1 MRSRSSTYLSCGSTW
16 RAPAWEAACS
26 RSARHVLDA
35 SSATGIQRRVSTQAL
50 TRSNLTCLLAQNGP
64 MTHRTNTD
72 QFTYL
77 PGRYLCGN
85 QILRHRRD
93 ASSMAWRCR
102 FQAPDT
108 RVDFHTGRDAE
119 RLEEGLP
126 GELQTR
132 RLRVAVGDKKAER
145 RRDVARPQHYTSG
158 GRSAHAGRVLHR
170 AEEIQGVRAAAAWSP
185 CSLTSMLTLKNTE
198 TKLSPAESAPPEA
211 RPPPDPPRTPHPAQR
226 TKG

>member
-1 MRSRSSTYLSCGSTW
+1 
-16 RAPAWEAACS
+16 
-26 RSARHVLDA
+26 
-35 SSATGIQRRVSTQAL
+35 
-50 TRSNLTCLLAQNGP
+50 

-85 QILRHRRD
+85 QNYGAFPRHRCD

-102 FQAPDT
+102 FLAARRVHLTYRLISTQVGTSPAPSGRDSPCLSGTSGSPRFSHCPALTGRRGPSSTAHRPSGPVWKSNFTPST
-108 RVDFHTGRDAE
+108 RRLLDGVAMPVPHHTGRDAE

-185 CSLTSMLTLKNTE
+185 CSLTSMLTLKSQKQN
-198 TKLSPAESAPPEA
+198 
-211 RPPPDPPRTPHPAQR
+211 
-226 TKG
+226 